1 MLRKVLLACIA
12 QAFLFC
18 SAAVAATVT
27 SSWGGSTVY
36 LLNPSYQATYLAAEA
51 GDCAPVC
58 ATFTFF
64 NSSFEESSYWSTP
77 RSEGSFTIDDEGVV
91 LGFDYVI
98 DVEGGPVAGAA
109 APDVLSF
116 AAWDT
121 NAEGYTVLGSFPAS
135 ILEGDTFSFSVL
147 KDSVPAVPLPAAGVL
162 LLGALGGAGIWHRSS
177 LAGRKS

>member
-64 NSSFEESSYWSTP
+64 NSSFEESSYCRRREAMAHS
-77 RSEGSFTIDDEGVV
+77 RSMMKAWFWGSIM
-91 LGFDYVI
+91 
-98 DVEGGPVAGAA
+98 
-109 APDVLSF
+109 
-116 AAWDT
+116 
-121 NAEGYTVLGSFPAS
+121 
-135 ILEGDTFSFSVL
+135 
-147 KDSVPAVPLPAAGVL
+147 
-162 LLGALGGAGIWHRSS
+162 
-177 LAGRKS
+177 